1 MVISISI
8 LKIYL
13 SHFNQNVT
21 WQKVLHMKING
32 MKFKDWILKLVISHR
47 YLFIEESNQG
57 NMLQINPTK

>member
-13 SHFNQNVT
+13 FHFNQNVT

-32 MKFKDWILKLVISHR
+32 MKFQDWILKLVVNYR
-47 YLFIEESNQG
+47 YLFTKELNQS
-57 NMLQINPTK
+57 NMLEINPTK